1 MNLFIILNF
10 LYLSFAY
17 TYSMDMIWYPS
28 YNFNARFDKKLNKP
42 VEKPT
47 ILVLHYTASTLES
60 TLEYFKTNG
69 TVSSHYTVAKNGTI
83 YHHVKEQDRAW
94 HAGVGNW
101 REVSDLN
108 SYSIGIE
115 IENLGY
121 RVSPNQ
127 PEGILV
133 NGSSLEWYP
142 FDHPEQVEAVVKLS
156 ADIVK
161 RHSIEPRNVIAH
173 ADLAPGRKE
182 DPGPLFF
189 WSRLAKENIGA
200 WVGDGKPNSTQQVGE
215 NFNVSS
221 VQEKLRRYG
230 YTSVPLSEKYD
241 NKTRDG
247 LVAFQMHFRPWN
259 ISGDI
264 DGEIVSILDELLK
277 KYVDVL

>member
-1 MNLFIILNF
+1 
-10 LYLSFAY
+10 
-17 TYSMDMIWYPS
+17 
-28 YNFNARFDKKLNKP
+28 
-42 VEKPT
+42 
-47 ILVLHYTASTLES
+47 
-60 TLEYFKTNG
+60 
-69 TVSSHYTVAKNGTI
+69 
-83 YHHVKEQDRAW
+83 
-94 HAGVGNW
+94 
-101 REVSDLN
+101 
-108 SYSIGIE
+108 
-115 IENLGY
+115 LGY

-161 RHSIEPRNVIAH
+161 RYNIEPRNVIAH

-215 NFNVSS
+215 NFNISS

-230 YTSVPLSEKYD
+230 YTSVPMSGKFD
-241 NKTRDG
+241 NGTRDG
-247 LVAFQMHFRPWN
+247 LVAFQMHFRSWN

-264 DGEIVSILDELLK
+264 DGETVSILDELLK
-277 KYVDVL
+277 KYVDVF